1 MKKARRGGPFRQ
13 TQARRRET
21 RAGPAV
27 ILYFVRIS
35 TVWEAAS
42 QSMPTSSAAHRSRSL
57 K

>member
-42 QSMPTSSAAHRSRSL
+42 QSMPTLSAAHRSRSL